1 MATRAEQRVDARATA
16 TGMSPQVSTRTE
28 RDTLGEVAVPADA
41 LWGAQ
46 TQRAVEN
53 YPISGY
59 RAFPAFIRA
68 IVMVKK
74 AAALANAEAG
84 RLDRERRDAIV
95 WACDEVLAGRY
106 HDHFVVDVF
115 QAGAGVSFHM
125 NTNEVLANLAD
136 RKLGGRLGT
145 YTKVHPNDHVNVA
158 QSTNDVTPTAMR
170 LAHLELTKPLAE
182 ELDRLADVLD
192 RKAGEYGDCVK
203 PGRTHLQDAVPI
215 TFGQEF
221 GGWANRLRSAASRI
235 RGARTELCQLGIG
248 GTAAGTGL
256 NADPKFRE
264 RVCKYLADWTGEPI
278 VPADDLFAAMQSTA
292 AFLRTSSGMRTA
304 AVELASIANDVR
316 LLVSGPR
323 TGFGELVLPA
333 VQPGSSIMPGKV
345 NPAIAEMVDQ
355 VCFQVIGNDTAVML
369 GAQAGQLELNVM
381 MPGINYAICFSATIL
396 TNATRQFRVMCIE
409 GMRVDRERAK
419 ELLDDSPS
427 LIVTALSPHV
437 GYARAA
443 ALVKRALA
451 ERRPL
456 LDVALE
462 EKVMPEADLRR
473 VLDPLSMTRGG
484 VME

>member
-1 MATRAEQRVDARATA
+1 MTTITRPPEGATT
-16 TGMSPQVSTRTE
+16 STRIE
-28 RDTLGEVAVPADA
+28 KDTLGEVRVPADA

-68 IVMVKK
+68 IVSVKK

-84 RLDRERRDAIV
+84 RLSAERRDAIV
-95 WACDEVLAGRY
+95 WACDEILGGKY
-106 HDHFVVDVF
+106 HDQFVVDVF

-125 NTNEVLANLAD
+125 NTNEVIANLAD
-136 RKLGGRLGT
+136 RKLGGALGT
-145 YTKVHPNDHVNVA
+145 YAKVNPNDHVNMA

-170 LAHLELTKPLAE
+170 LAHLELTKALTA
-182 ELDRLADVLD
+182 ELDQLATSIAA
-192 RKAGEYGDCVK
+192 KAQEVREVVK
-203 PGRTHLQDAVPI
+203 PGRTHLQDAVPV
-215 TFGQEF
+215 TFGQEL
-221 GGWANRLRSAASRI
+221 GGWAARVRSAA
-235 RGARTELCQLGIG
+235 ARLRAGRQELCELGIG

-264 RVCKYLADWTGEPI
+264 RVCRHLAQWYGEPI
-278 VPADDLFAAMQSTA
+278 VPAADLFQSMQSMA
-292 AFLRTSSGMRTA
+292 AFVRISSGMRTA
-304 AVELASIANDVR
+304 AIELGQMCNDIR

-323 TGFGELVLPA
+323 TGFGEIHIPA

-345 NPAIAEMVDQ
+345 NPAIVEMVNQ

-381 MPGINYAICFSATIL
+381 MPGINYAICLSATIL
-396 TNATRQFRVMCIE
+396 TNAVRQLRTRTID
-409 GMRVDRERAK
+409 GLRVDRERAQ
-419 ELLDDSPS
+419 ELLDASPP
-427 LIVTALSPHV
+427 LIATALSPHI

-443 ALVKRALA
+443 ALVKRAIA
-451 ERRPL
+451 ERRSL

-462 EKVMPEADLRR
+462 EKVLPEADLRR
-473 VLDPLSMTRGG
+473 VLDPLPMTRGG

>member
-1 MATRAEQRVDARATA
+1 M
-16 TGMSPQVSTRTE
+16 TRTVDTPTPETTRVE
-28 RDTLGEVAVPADA
+28 RDTLGEVQVPANA

-59 RAFPAFIRA
+59 RAFPAFIRGM
-68 IVMVKK
+68 VTVKK

-84 RLDRERRDAIV
+84 RLTAERRDAIV
-95 WACDEVLAGRY
+95 WACDEILAGRH
-106 HDHFVVDVF
+106 HDAFVVDVF

-125 NTNEVLANLAD
+125 NTNEVVANLAD
-136 RKLGGRLGT
+136 RRLGGSLGS
-145 YTKVHPNDHVNVA
+145 YAKVNPNDHVNMA

-170 LAHLELTKPLAE
+170 HAHLELTKTLAA
-182 ELDRLADVLD
+182 ELDALAAAFAA
-192 RKAGEYGDCVK
+192 KATEYADCVK
-203 PGRTHLQDAVPI
+203 PGRTHLQDAVPV

-221 GGWANRLRSAASRI
+221 GGWSARIRSAA
-235 RGARTELCQLGIG
+235 ARLRAGRQELCELGIG

-264 RVCKYLADWTGEPI
+264 RVCRHLAEWTGEPI
-278 VPADDLFAAMQSTA
+278 VPAADLFASMQSMA
-292 AFLRTSSGMRTA
+292 PFVRISSGMRTA
-304 AVELASIANDVR
+304 AIELAQIANDMR

-323 TGFGELVLPA
+323 TGFGELILPA

-345 NPAIAEMVDQ
+345 NPAVPEMVDQ

-381 MPGINYAICFSATIL
+381 MPGINYAICLSATIL
-396 TNATRQFRVMCIE
+396 ANAVRQLRVKTVE
-409 GMRVDRERAK
+409 GMRVDRDRAK
-419 ELLDDSPS
+419 ELLDASPP
-427 LIVTALSPHV
+427 LVVTALSPHI
-437 GYARAA
+437 GYAKAA
-443 ALVKRALA
+443 ALAKRALA
-451 ERRPL
+451 ERRTL

-473 VLDPLSMTRGG
+473 VLDPLPMTRGG